1 MRTAFVTGGAGYLGS
16 HLAKALK
23 QAGYYTFCFD
33 LKLPENRKYWDN
45 QTIGDVR
52 IEHDLYDSFEYLQ
65 RVHNK
70 KPDVVFHLAGLIE
83 VGLSVENPID
93 FWQTNVGGTCN
104 LLHIMKE
111 FHVNNIV
118 YSSTAGLYRPQFTS
132 LSEKAE
138 IGNNNPYANSKYA
151 AECAIRDSKMNH
163 VIFRFFNLAG
173 ADPDGEMG
181 ESHEPETHLIP
192 RMFESLNNND
202 FFIYGN
208 DYNTTDGTCIRDYV
222 HVSDVADA
230 HILADQY
237 MQTPYT
243 NQPRTFNLG
252 TGKGYSVLQVIQTAV
267 TELNIPILYLFR
279 DRREGDPSRLVANC
293 DAAKRY
299 LNFKPKHNLKSI
311 LRTAYIWY
319 GKQRNRTVV

>member
-33 LKLPENRKYWDN
+33 IKYPADKKYWDN
-45 QTIGDVR
+45 YTYGDVR
-52 IEHDLYDSFEYLQ
+52 NRDDLLDAFNHL
-65 RVHNK
+65 RLAFDK
-70 KPDVVFHLAGLIE
+70 IPDVVFHLAGLIE
-83 VGLSVENPID
+83 VGESVKNPID
-93 FWQTNVGGTCN
+93 FWQTNVGGTCT
-104 LLHIMKE
+104 LLSVME
-111 FHVNNIV
+111 SFHVNNIV

-138 IGNNNPYANSKYA
+138 IGSNNPYANSKYA

-192 RMFESLNNND
+192 RMFESLNNDD
-202 FFIYGN
+202 FYIYGN

-222 HVSDVADA
+222 HVSDVAAA
-230 HILADQY
+230 HILADEY

-252 TGKGYSVLQVIQTAV
+252 TGKGHSVLEVIQTAV
-267 TELNIPILYLFR
+267 TELDIPINYLFKPRR
-279 DRREGDPSRLVANC
+279 DGDPSRLVANC

-311 LRTAYIWY
+311 LRTAYNWY
-319 GKQRNRTVV
+319 GKQRDRTTV